1 MSEIQIMRDEK
12 KKLAI
17 ELFARDANIKQTE
30 IARQLNV
37 SDAAVSKWMKEP
49 EFIDA
54 IYDKFMVLAGRHL
67 PGVVMALI
75 NEAKEG
81 NIRAAELVLK
91 HVNKLQDRVH
101 IEINAPFMQFMN
113 NSKID
118 QAEIVPD
125 DAVLVG
131 ENVEIKDNIELPP
144 RNPKANSRKNPK
156 NSLNIKDYRKPRVK
170 PKKKSQGYKKDRY
183 LNDINSRYK
192 IRKRAKAVG
201 LDLMPSGKP
210 QPHERK
216 AWKKK
221 LIELEKAQDL
231 WYPDHDE

>member
-1 MSEIQIMRDEK
+1 MRDEK

-81 NIRAAELVLK
+81 NVRAAELVLK
-91 HVNKLQDRVH
+91 HFNKLQDRVH

-113 NSKID
+113 NNKID

-131 ENVEIKDNIELPP
+131 RMWKL
-144 RNPKANSRKNPK
+144 
-156 NSLNIKDYRKPRVK
+156 
-170 PKKKSQGYKKDRY
+170 
-183 LNDINSRYK
+183 K
-192 IRKRAKAVG
+192 I
-201 LDLMPSGKP
+201 
-210 QPHERK
+210 
-216 AWKKK
+216 
-221 LIELEKAQDL
+221 I
-231 WYPDHDE
+231 